1 MYEELAKEFQEV
13 VEDLDKDIA
22 LMRRIARSFRGAP
35 VSREALKT
43 IDNLIEEREEWC
55 LKVKRYLNIGRK
67 LKESAEKLE
76 GEESQSFP
84 QG

>member
-13 VEDLDKDIA
+13 VEDLDKDII
-22 LMRRIARSFRGAP
+22 LMRRIARSFRGTP

-84 QG
+84 RG